1 MITRKRVELLVR
13 KALNLQP
20 RQSEGVVSYDSD
32 NLYPQ
37 RLNDLIDASKTATA
51 CCEKAQENII
61 CEGFLNEEFAN
72 ITNGHG
78 MDMNDVLE
86 FIASDIPRFRG
97 YALIV
102 QYGGDYKPRAVYP
115 VPFGYVRAVLNEDYI
130 TNSVVR
136 KWLVFNNWD
145 RERIKSTNVFETGKI
160 YPTFNP
166 DNFALECE
174 EYGGIENHP
183 GQLYYANLSTRAPYP
198 ISPFHAVQSEM
209 AAEHGNA
216 LYVENV
222 LTRGFHACSIV
233 SHGDFETDQ
242 EQDAFRDA
250 IRDMMGVEGSGAVLA
265 VRDTAVGISDKPF
278 IRVDNVGTP
287 IESSLYIAYNEPLR
301 KDIAVACYNVPIPL
315 IDSSLISFSNASGEV
330 IKEMQKVY
338 RRSLDKVRMRIS
350 RDLSYIFGFDI
361 SVAEIRNDLE
371 DAPEA
376 TAQTTE
382 QPEITE

>member
-1 MITRKRVELLVR
+1 MVTRKRVELLVR

-37 RLNDLIDASKTATA
+37 RLNDLVDASKTATA

-102 QYGGDYKPRAVYP
+102 QYGGDYKPHAVYP
-115 VPFGYVRAVLNEDYI
+115 VPFGYVRAVLNDDYI
-130 TNSVVR
+130 TNSVVK

-145 RERIKSTNVFETGKI
+145 RERIKSINVFETGKI

-166 DNFALECE
+166 DNFAKECE

-209 AAEHGNA
+209 AAERGNA

-222 LTRGFHACSIV
+222 LSRGFHACSIV
-233 SHGDFETDQ
+233 SHGMFQSDQ
-242 EQDAFRDA
+242 EQDDFREA
-250 IRDMMGVEGSGAVLA
+250 ITDMMGVEGTGAVLT
-265 VRDTAVGISDKPF
+265 VRDDNVGISDKPF
-278 IRVDNVGTP
+278 IRVDQIGTP
-287 IESSLYIAYNEPLR
+287 IDSDLYESYCEPLR
-301 KDIAVACYNVPIPL
+301 KDIAISCFTIPIPL

-330 IKEMQKVY
+330 VKEMQRVY
-338 RRSLDKVRMRIS
+338 RRSLARVRNRIS
-350 RDLSYIFGFDI
+350 RDLAYIFDI
-361 SVAEIRNDLE
+361 DPEITKIKNDLE
-371 DAPEA
+371 GEADIAPA
-376 TAQTTE
+376 TSSDQVNTD
-382 QPEITE
+382 